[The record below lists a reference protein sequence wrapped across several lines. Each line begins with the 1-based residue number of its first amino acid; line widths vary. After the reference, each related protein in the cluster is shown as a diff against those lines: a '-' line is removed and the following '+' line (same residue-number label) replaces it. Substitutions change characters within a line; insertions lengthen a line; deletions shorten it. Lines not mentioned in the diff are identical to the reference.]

1 MQKSISYWCFPG
13 GTDGTKSL
21 SEAMREALDARY
33 EAIEPAIG
41 PDGPLTPD
49 TTRGQAESIRAE
61 ADRLGIG
68 IASVASGLYWGRNMG
83 APDPQVREAATEE
96 LARMLRITSWLGAD
110 ALLTIPATVDVF
122 FNPDAPVVP
131 YDTALENARVGLQRV
146 LPVAEEVGV
155 SLAIENVWNKLF
167 LSPVE
172 LRDFIDS
179 FDSTRVASYF
189 DVGNVV
195 LFGYPEQWI
204 RILGHRIQRVH
215 LKDFKRA
222 VGTADGFCDLLE
234 GDVNW
239 PAVMGAL
246 EEVGYDGPLTS
257 EVMPGYANYPH
268 VRIENTSR
276 AMDAIMGR

>member
-1 MQKSISYWCFPG
+1 
-13 GTDGTKSL
+13 
-21 SEAMREALDARY
+21 
-33 EAIEPAIG
+33 
-41 PDGPLTPD
+41 
-49 TTRGQAESIRAE
+49 
-61 ADRLGIG
+61 
-68 IASVASGLYWGRNMG
+68 
-83 APDPQVREAATEE
+83 
-96 LARMLRITSWLGAD
+96 MLRITAWLGAD
-110 ALLTIPATVDVF
+110 ALLTIPAAVDVF

-131 YDTALENARVGLQRV
+131 YDTALERARAGIERV

-155 SLAIENVWNKLF
+155 ALAIENVWNKLF

-179 FDSTRVASYF
+179 FDSTLVGSYF

-195 LFGYPEQWI
+195 PFGYPEQWV
-204 RILGHRIQRVH
+204 RILDHRIKRVH

-246 EEVGYDGPLTS
+246 QEIGYDGPLTS
-257 EVMPGYANYPH
+257 EVMPGYANYPEL
-268 VRIENTSR
+268 RIENTSR